1 MPRVVTFH
9 ISGSNPE
16 NLIPFYQG
24 VFAWSF
30 QKTGAPRPT
39 WFITTGPGDAPGI
52 DGILHTRE
60 RDSSVVNTI
69 EVDNMDV
76 FVSRIESAGGRIIE
90 RRTIPVAGKL
100 ALFEDPE
107 HNVFQL
113 RQPPSA
119 SDA

>member
-1 MPRVVTFH
+1 MW
-9 ISGSNPE
+9 I
-16 NLIPFYQG
+16 
-24 VFAWSF
+24 
-30 QKTGAPRPT
+30 
-39 WFITTGPGDAPGI
+39 ITTGPRDAPGI

-69 EVDNMDV
+69 EVDDLDA
-76 FVSRIESAGGRIIE
+76 FLSRIESAGGRIIE
-90 RRTIPVAGKL
+90 RRTIPAAGEK

-113 RQPPSA
+113 GQPPST